1 MANRAGLGLAVLL
14 IAGALGTTA
23 PVAATEEANS
33 AIRDQGSTLP
43 HDQALKLLGEAL
55 GDSVSATQSDPS
67 IPDILK
73 ALDNSIAATKDVRAM
88 VESGDKVSDEQ
99 MAEVAKR
106 IDGIAKSFRA
116 IADLAP
122 DVFQR
127 RMDEL
132 SDIDTIGSVIGFRI
146 ADARARIVSLKAQN
160 AEIDKQLRGNTLS
173 RSQIEMMGLTRR
185 ANEAEMRSIEAAVSA
200 WSYFSERHA
209 AVTAR
214 LADQS
219 EDLQVFFHALRENA
233 RVYEAAAQTLGIA
246 NSLKLALRDL
256 STVENLN
263 ALRSELVK
271 SWDDLMKIVEEVNG
285 GLQLHS
291 GM

>member
-1 MANRAGLGLAVLL
+1 MTNKAGLGLTVLFV
-14 IAGALGTTA
+14 AGMLG
-23 PVAATEEANS
+23 VAAPAVAEETGSSIAE
-33 AIRDQGSTLP
+33 QGATLP

-55 GDSVSATQSDPS
+55 GQSVSATQADPS
-67 IPDILK
+67 IPDILR
-73 ALDNSIAATKDVRAM
+73 ALDNSIAATREIREM
-88 VESGDKVSDEQ
+88 VEAGDKVSDEQ

-116 IADLAP
+116 ISDLAP
-122 DVFQR
+122 DVFNR
-127 RMDEL
+127 RMAEL
-132 SDIDTIGSVIGFRI
+132 SDIDAIGEVIGFRI
-146 ADARARIVSLKAQN
+146 ADARARIVALKAQN
-160 AEIDKQLRGNTLS
+160 AEIDKQLRANTLS
-173 RSQIEMMGLTRR
+173 HSQIEMMRLTRR
-185 ANEAEMRSIEAAVSA
+185 ANEAEVRSVEAAISA
-200 WSYFSERHA
+200 WTYFSERHT
-209 AVTAR
+209 AVMAR

-219 EDLQVFFHALRENA
+219 DDLQVFFHALRENA

-263 ALRSELVK
+263 ALRSELVE

-285 GLQLHS
+285 GLQLDP